1 MTVTVF
7 MAVLFTSS
15 LFVILKLF
23 DRFKISNIHG
33 LTFNY
38 FTAGI
43 CYTVYSKQTF
53 SSISGF
59 AASYFPYFFLSGS
72 LFIGVFYL
80 TALSSQKNGVAS
92 TTIASKMSLVIPTL
106 LAVYLYDE
114 TFSIQK
120 TTGLLM
126 ALAAVYLSA
135 RGSNNKSSVSGWT
148 LPLLVFAGAGLVD
161 ASIKY
166 TQNVFTDNEGRSS
179 YFSLVFFS
187 AAVIGSCILLFSKN
201 KSSAG
206 NKFSN
211 IIAGIILGIFNFISL
226 YYMIAALQ
234 EFHADSGKAFIL
246 INSDVVLLN
255 FLLSIILFHE
265 NKNKQSWFGVVLA
278 IVAIIILSH

>member
-1 MTVTVF
+1 VGVYLLAYF
-7 MAVLFTSS
+7 ISLLYLHKKMAL
-15 LFVILKLF
+15 
-23 DRFKISNIHG
+23 R
-33 LTFNY
+33 
-38 FTAGI
+38 
-43 CYTVYSKQTF
+43 
-53 SSISGF
+53 
-59 AASYFPYFFLSGS
+59 
-72 LFIGVFYL
+72 
-80 TALSSQKNGVAS
+80 S

-114 TFSIQK
+114 TFSLQK

-135 RGSNNKSSVSGWT
+135 RGGNNRSSESGWT

-166 TQNVFTDNEGRSS
+166 TQNVFTDNEGSSS

-187 AAVIGSCILLFSKN
+187 AAVIGSYILLFSKN
-201 KSSAG
+201 KSLAS

-211 IIAGIILGIFNFISL
+211 IIAGIILGVFNFISL
-226 YYMIAALQ
+226 YFMIAALQ
-234 EFHADSGKAFIL
+234 EFHEDSGKAFIL
-246 INSDVVLLN
+246 INSGVVLLN

>member
-38 FTAGI
+38 FTAGF
-43 CYTVYSKQTF
+43 CFTVYSKQTF

-135 RGSNNKSSVSGWT
+135 RGATINHQCQDGHYLYWYLQVQAW
-148 LPLLVFAGAGLVD
+148 LML
-161 ASIKY
+161 
-166 TQNVFTDNEGRSS
+166 Q
-179 YFSLVFFS
+179 
-187 AAVIGSCILLFSKN
+187 
-201 KSSAG
+201 
-206 NKFSN
+206 SN
-211 IIAGIILGIFNFISL
+211 IHN
-226 YYMIAALQ
+226 M
-234 EFHADSGKAFIL
+234 
-246 INSDVVLLN
+246 
-255 FLLSIILFHE
+255 FLPTMKVE
-265 NKNKQSWFGVVLA
+265 TA
-278 IVAIIILSH
+278 TSH